1 MTTLTFYKVVEL
13 PSTYT
18 PNAAYMVSE
27 PDADHFSLYISSVDG
42 SAIRHVA
49 NAVPASTSIA
59 GIVQL
64 SSAVDSESTAMA
76 ATPSAVKQAYD
87 LASQALAASEKTSND
102 YIEPFLL
109 MGV

>member
-1 MTTLTFYKVVEL
+1 MSTLTFYKVVTL
-13 PSTYT
+13 PITYA

-27 PDADHFSLYISSVDG
+27 PDADHFSLYISSADG
-42 SAIRHVA
+42 LSIRHVA
-49 NAVPASTSIA
+49 NAVPASTSVA

-64 SSAVDSESTAMA
+64 STAVDSESTTMA

-87 LASQALAASEKTSND
+87 LAAQAQATSND
-102 YIEPFLL
+102 SIDPFLL